1 MLMNNECLCI
11 NHCCTAVLGDKK
23 KSKLPNNLTR
33 GRKNKKCGA
42 LVFSRAAQAD
52 LSLIKEQGMGFNN
65 IYWSDDMF

>member
-1 MLMNNECLCI
+1 MSVCASITVALLFWE
-11 NHCCTAVLGDKK
+11 TKK

-42 LVFSRAAQAD
+42 LVFSRAAQAA